1 MDEGTKNTDFEG
13 YAWIYAGIK
22 RDTKFIVGFA
32 VGKRTQNTC
41 DTFLK
46 RVINGME
53 QPTPSHPIQLN
64 SIVMGMISIQKGWRK
79 YMILHAIIT
88 DN

>member
-1 MDEGTKNTDFEG
+1 MGFHPCQFVFVVVKYLIKKQTNVDDGTKNTDFEG
-13 YAWIYAGIK
+13 DAWIYAGIK

-46 RVINGME
+46 RVMNGME
-53 QPTPSHPIQLN
+53 QPTTSNPIEFY
-64 SIVMGMISIQKGWRK
+64 SV
-79 YMILHAIIT
+79 A
-88 DN
+88 